1 MIKAIF
7 VWVLRIVAA
16 AILIMTL
23 YFKFT
28 AHPQS
33 VKLFTTLGMEP
44 WGRIGT
50 GVFELIASI
59 LILIPRTTLLGAL
72 MGLGLM
78 AGAIFFHLTKLG
90 IIFDGDAGL
99 FTYAVITFVCC
110 LLLIIIYR
118 KNIPQLLKLK
128 F

>member
-1 MIKAIF
+1 
-7 VWVLRIVAA
+7 
-16 AILIMTL
+16 
-23 YFKFT
+23 
-28 AHPQS
+28 
-33 VKLFTTLGMEP
+33 MEP

-59 LILIPRTTLLGAL
+59 LILIPRTTLLGAF

-78 AGAIFFHLTKLG
+78 AGAIFFHLSKLG

-110 LLLIIIYR
+110 LALIIIYR
-118 KNIPQLLKLK
+118 KHIPKLIK
-128 F
+128 FKF